1 MGLKIAFMYLDISNL
16 GDLVIYETARYIVE
30 DILKKNNIEN
40 YEIIP
45 VDIGSYK
52 YRSMNN
58 YLRVKRRVLTSLL
71 GHVEKNSFFSHCF
84 PKASKEVMTKL
95 WHLQII

>member
-1 MGLKIAFMYLDISNL
+1 MYVDISNL

-58 YLRVKRRVLTSLL
+58 YL
-71 GHVEKNSFFSHCF
+71 G
-84 PKASKEVMTKL
+84 
-95 WHLQII
+95 